1 MHLCRLSE
9 DSLSLFQKPSLRR
22 YISSVSAISLPLIRM
37 TDYLALHLYLADW
50 ALDAF
55 IVLENLQAIDTLQ
68 ATLIS
73 AGSSST

>member
-1 MHLCRLSE
+1 
-9 DSLSLFQKPSLRR
+9 
-22 YISSVSAISLPLIRM
+22 M

-50 ALDAF
+50 ALHAF
-55 IVLENLQAIDTLQ
+55 IVLENLQAFDTLQ